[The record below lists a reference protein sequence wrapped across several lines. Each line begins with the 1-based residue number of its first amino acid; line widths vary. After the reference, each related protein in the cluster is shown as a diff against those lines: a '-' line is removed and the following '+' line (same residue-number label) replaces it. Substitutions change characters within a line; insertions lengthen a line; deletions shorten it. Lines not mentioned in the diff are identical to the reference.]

1 MFSVGDLVVH
11 PMHGAGVIDAIV
23 QEKVAGSTQ
32 DYYVFKM
39 PVGGLLLKI
48 PTANSQTIG
57 VRSVIQRPE
66 AEALIAAIPSLAV
79 EESSNWN
86 KRYRENLLR
95 MKSGDLYEVARVIKG
110 LMFRERKRGL
120 SNGERKMLHTARQI
134 LLSEL
139 VLAEDSGYEEGS
151 GVWSRPCSRH
161 RRSRDNVFADHVRE
175 HSAVSGEISREVG
188 SWHFSKNSGMPSALA
203 APRWWRRQAVLPAW
217 AG

>member
-1 MFSVGDLVVH
+1 MCS
-11 PMHGAGVIDAIV
+11 
-23 QEKVAGSTQ
+23 K
-32 DYYVFKM
+32 

-110 LMFRERKRGL
+110 LMSG
-120 SNGERKMLHTARQI
+120 NGSGASPMGSGRCFIRPARI

-139 VLAEDSGYEEGS
+139 VLAEDSGYEE
-151 GVWSRPCSRH
+151 VE
-161 RRSRDNVFADHVRE
+161 RRVEQAMLQTP
-175 HSAVSGEISREVG
+175 EIQR
-188 SWHFSKNSGMPSALA
+188 
-203 APRWWRRQAVLPAW
+203 
-217 AG
+217 

>member
-110 LMFRERKRGL
+110 LMFRERK
-120 SNGERKMLHTARQI
+120 MLHTARQI

-139 VLAEDSGYEEGS
+139 VLAEDSGYEE
-151 GVWSRPCSRH
+151 VE
-161 RRSRDNVFADHVRE
+161 RRVEQAMLQTP
-175 HSAVSGEISREVG
+175 EIQR
-188 SWHFSKNSGMPSALA
+188 
-203 APRWWRRQAVLPAW
+203 
-217 AG
+217 

>member
-139 VLAEDSGYEEGS
+139 VLAEDSGYEE
-151 GVWSRPCSRH
+151 VERRVEPCSRH